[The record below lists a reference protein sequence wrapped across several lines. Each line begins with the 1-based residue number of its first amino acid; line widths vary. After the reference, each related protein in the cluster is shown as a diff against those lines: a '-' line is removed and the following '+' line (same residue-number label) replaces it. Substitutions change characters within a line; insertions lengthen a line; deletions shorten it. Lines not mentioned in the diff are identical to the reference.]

1 METKLTL
8 KLEQLIIEKA
18 KDYARTR
25 NTSLSKLVETYL
37 QKITEEKKE
46 KQNVTPLVNSLTGII
61 KLPENYDDKESY
73 RDYLISKY

>member
-61 KLPENYDDKESY
+61 KLPENYDDKEAY